1 MCANALIDKRSFIG
15 LDECAWLFT
24 GAETPPHEAF
34 IAQMKQ
40 YLTHRGQ
47 GPGGR
52 EKNSEIEQ
60 SCKRNVAALLKGS
73 PEQIA
78 FLSNSSEII
87 DMITRSIDFEPGD
100 NIVINKLE
108 FPSGVLP
115 ALRLKEKGVEVRLV
129 EHEQWKIT
137 VDSVMKQVD
146 HRTKLVI
153 ASHVSYLSGAR
164 LDYQRL
170 YDRLRT
176 TGALFLLDVTQS
188 LGAIPVDMNYA
199 DFVVCS
205 SYKWLLSVHGA
216 GILGVNPARAAG
228 FLPDAAGWRCTA
240 DMFSPKRFDTFD
252 YYSDARKF
260 ETGYPSYP
268 TLYTLNYSTRLLLD
282 VGIERIERHILE
294 LGGQMIEALKERGYT
309 VMTPE
314 TPHQRAGNISV
325 LCADGEALADELR
338 RHRVYVWGGDGRL
351 RASVHAFNDTQ
362 DIETFIKYLPY
373 ASGSRAVGGRR

>member
-1 MCANALIDKRSFIG
+1 MCANALIDKRFFIG
-15 LDECAWLFT
+15 LDECTWLFT

-34 IAQMKQ
+34 VAQMEQ
-40 YLTHRGQ
+40 YLIHRGH

-60 SCKRNVAALLKGS
+60 SCKRNVAALLKGR
-73 PEQIA
+73 PENIA

-87 DMITRSIDFEPGD
+87 NMIARSIAFEPGD
-100 NIVINKLE
+100 NIVINNLE

-115 ALRLKEKGVEVRLV
+115 ALRLKERGVEVRLV
-129 EHEQWKIT
+129 EHEQWRIT
-137 VDSVMKQVD
+137 AESVLNRVDR
-146 HRTKLVI
+146 RTKLVI

-164 LDYQRL
+164 LDYRRL
-170 YDRLRT
+170 YDQLRGT
-176 TGALFLLDVTQS
+176 DALLLLDVTQS
-188 LGAIPVDMNYA
+188 LGAVPVDMNYA

-216 GILGVNPARAAG
+216 GILGVNPERTAG
-228 FLPDAAGWRCTA
+228 LLPDATGWRCTP
-240 DMFSPKRFDTFD
+240 DMFSEKRFESFE
-252 YYSDARKF
+252 YYPDARKF

-268 TLYTLNYSTRLLLD
+268 TLYTLEYSTKLLLD
-282 VGIERIERHILE
+282 IGIERIERHILE

-314 TPHQRAGNISV
+314 PPHLRAGNISV
-325 LCADGEALADELR
+325 LCDDGEALADELR

-351 RASVHAFNDTQ
+351 RASVHAFNDSK
-362 DIETFIKYLPY
+362 DIETFIKHLPY
-373 ASGSRAVGGRR
+373 ASGSRVAGGRR